1 MTTPVKGV
9 EAERENIGAHVR
21 RARLSAGLTQQQ
33 LAKQIGISQPYL
45 SFLENG
51 ERRFNAEVLE
61 KIGRALGLRLS
72 SLLAQDE
79 RDVWQEGFD
88 AGVRA
93 AQRALERLPS
103 QLQDQATNREDGC
116 P

>member
-1 MTTPVKGV
+1 VNHPV
-9 EAERENIGAHVR
+9 AERIVSPIGDRVR

-51 ERRFNAEVLE
+51 ERRFNEETLE
-61 KIGRALGLRLS
+61 KIGRALGLS
-72 SLLAQDE
+72 IGSLADNE
-79 RDVWQEGFD
+79 ESAVWQRGFD

-93 AQRALERLPS
+93 ATKAIERISTQPDEVNDVS
-103 QLQDQATNREDGC
+103 
-116 P
+116 